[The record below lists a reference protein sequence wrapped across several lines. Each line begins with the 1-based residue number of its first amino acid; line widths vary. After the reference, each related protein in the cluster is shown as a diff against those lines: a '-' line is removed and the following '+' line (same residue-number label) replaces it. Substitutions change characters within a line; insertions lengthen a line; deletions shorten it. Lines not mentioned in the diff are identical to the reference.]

1 MFDTEMQHMTSV
13 AKALM
18 ESVSHA
24 KIEFTSAK
32 HHEHVRPMFK
42 VDVAIITVSASF
54 SILKCVYCI
63 L

>member
-13 AKALM
+13 AKSLM

-42 VDVAIITVSASF
+42 VWV
-54 SILKCVYCI
+54 
-63 L
+63 